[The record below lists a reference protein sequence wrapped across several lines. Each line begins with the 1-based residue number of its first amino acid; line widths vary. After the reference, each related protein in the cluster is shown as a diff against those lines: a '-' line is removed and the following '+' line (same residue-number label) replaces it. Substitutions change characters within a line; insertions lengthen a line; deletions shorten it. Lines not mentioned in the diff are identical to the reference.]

1 LRDPSSPPITLAAAI
16 ERLKHETARREEA
29 ERMLAQAHA
38 ARRGGPDLAERCLA
52 ILNVMLLALDRQGR
66 VILINPYGLLPW

>member
-1 LRDPSSPPITLAAAI
+1 
-16 ERLKHETARREEA
+16 
-29 ERMLAQAHA
+29 MLAQAHA